1 MKHIHTNQGNT
12 GINTNG
18 QFSFYN
24 TGNEGHSFNEGNAGI
39 SLLHTSIFINKQL
52 FMNQFLRRTVVTVI
66 TLLIINTLFI
76 MTAMG
81 QSCSTNNIG
90 FNTNT
95 ATNTLSV
102 CIGTTGTTVD
112 GGNPTGTETFAW
124 QVSSASASG
133 PFSAVSPNPGDVQ
146 NWTISSTYYNTAGT
160 YYFRRVISA
169 NASCNGN
176 SDVITFTVNALPSNI
191 TISGGGTICGSSTT
205 LTASNGGS
213 GTIYYQGTT
222 SGGTSTTTPSSSQ
235 VVSTSG
241 TYYFRALSA
250 SGCWGAE
257 SSVAVTIIIPPVTTG
272 ASICQ
277 GNSATLSS
285 STNCPSFVNSGTSMS
300 GTWTAAT
307 DPVANRLNGGIVNT
321 ASCAFES
328 PAVTRNY
335 VAQNFQVNVTGSYTF
350 DMTQNNSYDGMG
362 YIVSGA
368 FVPGNCSGGGTFV
381 RGDDDSGPDNEPSLT
396 ATLTA
401 GVTYTL
407 ISTTWL
413 ATSGTY
419 SGSFAWT
426 VTPPSG
432 GQIMLP
438 VAAGIQWFTAASG
451 GTAIGSGSPFNPVGV
466 AGSGLANTNTPGTT
480 VYYAECSANAGCRT
494 ATNFVIISN
503 STITLTSAV
512 GTNNLSA
519 CKNAAITNVTYAI
532 GAGGT
537 GASITAG
544 ALPAGV
550 TGAFSAGVFTISGT
564 ATVTGTFN
572 YTITTSGGS
581 CSQSTA
587 SGTITV
593 NTPPTA
599 TFVKTMASA
608 CNGADGTITV
618 TPAGGTSPYTYSWT
632 STPVGYTASTAAIT
646 NLLPKDYTVKVTDAK
661 ACSVTIPDITIWK
674 ALAPVVSYSAGG
686 TGSCNNTGYMAI
698 YGSYGVPP
706 YTYSVDGT
714 NYQAASTFTT
724 LAAGTYTAYV
734 KDARGCVGTKP
745 GIVITAAP
753 ALVVTAYARP
763 ATSCANTG
771 SIELYRTGGVPPYM
785 YSLDN
790 VTYYSSNI
798 FSSLAGGTYTGWV
811 RDAKGCKTSL
821 ANIVVT
827 KPAAVTVTAT
837 KGNTSACA
845 NNGYIKLTAGG
856 GVPGYTYSLTGAA
869 GPYQASSLF
878 TGLAAGTYNGWVMDS
893 KGCKNVLFS
902 IVIGTDAA
910 ATINVTANVTNSSVC
925 TNNGS
930 IQVFRTGGTGPYTY
944 SLDNVTYQVS
954 NMFSGLAG
962 GTYTAWVKDARG
974 CKGSKTNIVVKQ
986 ATPLSSGE
994 SHTNASSCANDGTI
1008 QMRAAGGAVPYT
1020 YSLDD
1025 ITYQSSN
1032 SFLHLA
1038 PNNYVVRVKDA
1049 AGCKVSVNITIAQGT
1064 PVVVTVY
1071 TRAATKC
1078 GTNDGL
1084 IQLFRTGGTGPYT
1097 YSLDGYNYQV
1107 SNSFLNILPGIYTGY
1122 VKDSRGCV
1130 GMLSAIH
1137 IGPECQANFAGTG
1150 NRQIKANTVE
1160 TRVAVNSS
1168 FAVTAYP
1175 NPSATAFTL
1184 TLAGNS
1190 KEQVSLS
1197 VTDMTGRK
1205 VYQAETTGKPQFVFG
1220 ADLKPGI
1227 YIVHVVQG
1235 DKRQSIR
1242 IIKE

>member
-1 MKHIHTNQGNT
+1 MLMI
-12 GINTNG
+12 
-18 QFSFYN
+18 
-24 TGNEGHSFNEGNAGI
+24 A
-39 SLLHTSIFINKQL
+39 
-52 FMNQFLRRTVVTVI
+52 
-66 TLLIINTLFI
+66 NTLFVV
-76 MTAMG
+76 TAMG

-95 ATNTLSV
+95 ATNALSI

-124 QVSSASASG
+124 QVSSTSSSG

-191 TISGGGTICGSSTT
+191 TISGGGTTCGSSTT

-213 GTIYYQGTT
+213 GTIYFQGTT
-222 SGGTSTTTPSSSQ
+222 SGGTSTATPSTSQ
-235 VVSTSG
+235 VISTSG

-257 SSVAVTIIIPPVTTG
+257 SSAAVTLIIPPVTTG

-307 DPVANRLNGGIVNT
+307 DPVANRLNGSILNSAT
-321 ASCAFES
+321 CAFES

-335 VAQNFQVNVTGSYTF
+335 VAQNFQVSVTGSYTLA
-350 DMTQNNSYDGMG
+350 MTQNNSYDGMG

-368 FVPGNCSGGGTFV
+368 FVAGNCSGGGTFV
-381 RGDDDSGPDNEPSLT
+381 RGDDDNGADNEPSMT

-407 ISTTWL
+407 ISTTYS

-466 AGSGLANTNTPGTT
+466 AGSGLANTNSPGTT
-480 VYYAECSANAGCRT
+480 TYYAECSVNAGCRT

-503 STITLTSAV
+503 STITLSSAA

-564 ATVTGTFN
+564 PTATGTFN

-608 CNGADGTITV
+608 CNGNDGTITV

-646 NLLPKDYTVKVTDAK
+646 NLPPKDYTIKVTDAK
-661 ACSVTIPDITIWK
+661 ACSVTITDITIWK

-706 YTYSVDGT
+706 FTYSVDGT
-714 NYQAASTFTT
+714 NYQAANTFTT

-745 GIVITAAP
+745 NIVIAAAP

-763 ATSCANTG
+763 ASSCANSG

-790 VTYYSSNI
+790 VTYYSSNV
-798 FSSLAGGTYTGWV
+798 FSNLAGGTYTGWV
-811 RDAKGCKTSL
+811 KDAKGCKTSL
-821 ANIVVT
+821 ASIVVA
-827 KPAAVTVTAT
+827 KPATVTVTAT

-845 NNGYIKLTAGG
+845 NNGYINLVAGG
-856 GVPGYTYSLTGAA
+856 GVPGYTYSLAGAA

-910 ATINVTANVTNSSVC
+910 ATINVTASVHNSSGC
-925 TNNGS
+925 GNNGS
-930 IQVFRTGGTGPYTY
+930 IQVFRTGGVGPYSY

-974 CKGSKTNIVVKQ
+974 CKGSKTNIVVTQ
-986 ATPLSSGE
+986 ATALSTGE
-994 SHTNASSCANDGTI
+994 RHTNTSTCVNDGTI
-1008 QMRAAGGAVPYT
+1008 QMLPAGGVAPYT
-1020 YSLDD
+1020 YSLDNV
-1025 ITYQSSN
+1025 TYQSGS
-1032 SFLHLA
+1032 SFLQLA
-1038 PNNYVVRVKDA
+1038 ANDYTAWVKDA
-1049 AGCKVSVNITIAQGT
+1049 AGCKVSINITIGRNA
-1064 PVVVTVY
+1064 PIVVTAY
-1071 TRAATKC
+1071 ARASTKC
-1078 GTNDGL
+1078 ELSNGV
-1084 IQLFRTGGTGPYT
+1084 IQLFLTGGTGPYS
-1097 YSLDGYNYQV
+1097 YSLDGLNYQQA
-1107 SNSFLNILPGIYTGY
+1107 NSFPNLSPGSYTGY

-1130 GMLSAIH
+1130 GMLSGIH
-1137 IGPECQANFAGTG
+1137 IGPNCQSTFAGSIANT
-1150 NRQIKANTVE
+1150 NKVNTVE
-1160 TRVAVNSS
+1160 MKVAVNNAFSVS
-1168 FAVTAYP
+1168 AYP
-1175 NPSATAFTL
+1175 NPSAASFAL
-1184 TLAGNS
+1184 TITGNS
-1190 KEQVSLS
+1190 KEQVSLI
-1197 VTDMTGRK
+1197 VTDMAGRK
-1205 VYQAETTGKPQFVFG
+1205 VYQSEITGKQQFVFG
-1220 ADLKPGI
+1220 NDLKPGI
-1227 YIVHVVQG
+1227 YIVNVLQG
-1235 DKRQSIR
+1235 DKKQSIK
-1242 IIKE
+1242 IVKE